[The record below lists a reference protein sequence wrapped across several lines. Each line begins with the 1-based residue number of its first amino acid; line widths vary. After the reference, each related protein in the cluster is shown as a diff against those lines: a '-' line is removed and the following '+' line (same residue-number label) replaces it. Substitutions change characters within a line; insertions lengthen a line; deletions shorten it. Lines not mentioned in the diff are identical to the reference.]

1 MSEDDERAAEA
12 PTRSRVL
19 RLAWPIVLAN
29 AAVPMLGLVD
39 TAVIGNTGTV
49 VGLGAIAL
57 GALVFSFVYWSF
69 GFLRMGTTGFTAQA
83 SGAGDEPEVRATLA
97 RALLLGGGIGVLLV
111 ALQQPILWISLRLLG
126 ASAEVETMTRAYFNL
141 RIWGA
146 PASLATFA
154 VLGCFVGLGRTRQV
168 LALQLVLN
176 GLNATLDVLFAG
188 GLGWGVRGI
197 ALGTAIAEW
206 STLFVAL
213 ALARAIL
220 RRGHHDAEAFWPWER
235 ILDPAK
241 AARTLRANADI
252 LVRTLFLLLGFAWF
266 TNKGAQFGN
275 TTLAANHVL
284 LQLLAMSAYLL
295 DGYAHATEILVGRA
309 IGRGQGRLFDA
320 AVRAATELAGL
331 SALVLAALVFA
342 GGDAAIRLL
351 TDLEGVRATA
361 GAFLPYAA
369 VYVLVSFAAFQLDGI
384 FIGATRTRDM
394 RNASLLSFATFL
406 LASLALVP
414 RAGNRGLWTAFILY
428 VVVRALTLAAGYPA
442 LRRSLGDDEGRG
454 RTKDATRFR

>member
-1 MSEDDERAAEA
+1 VGETLEP
-12 PTRSRVL
+12 PTRLQVL

-39 TAVIGNTGTV
+39 TAVIGNTGSV
-49 VGLGAIAL
+49 VDLGAIAL
-57 GALVFSFVYWSF
+57 GALLFSFVYWSF

-97 RALLLGGGIGVLLV
+97 RALLLGGGIGLLLV
-111 ALQQPILWISLRLLG
+111 ALQRPILWISLRLLG
-126 ASAEVETMTRAYFNL
+126 ASAEVEGLTRAYFDL

-168 LALQLVLN
+168 LIVQLVLN
-176 GLNATLDVLFAG
+176 GLNAALDVYFAG

-213 ALARAIL
+213 ALARTML
-220 RRGHHDAEAFWPWER
+220 RRSHQDAEAFWPWAR

-266 TNKGAQFGN
+266 TNEGARFGD
-275 TTLAANHVL
+275 TILAANHVL
-284 LQLLAMSAYLL
+284 LQLITMSAYLL
-295 DGYAHATEILVGRA
+295 DGYAHASEILVGRA
-309 IGRGQGRLFDA
+309 IGRRQGRLFDA
-320 AVRAATELAGL
+320 AVRSATELAGL
-331 SALVLAALVFA
+331 SALVLAALLFL
-342 GGDAAIRLL
+342 GGGPAIRLL
-351 TDLEGVRATA
+351 TDLGSVRDTAAT
-361 GAFLPYAA
+361 FLPYAG
-369 VYVLVSFAAFQLDGI
+369 VYVLVSFAAFQLDGV

-394 RNASLLSFATFL
+394 RNASVLSFATFL
-406 LASLALVP
+406 LVSLLLIA
-414 RAGNRGLWTAFILY
+414 RAGNRGLWIAFILY
-428 VVVRALTLAAGYPA
+428 VVVRALTLATRYPA
-442 LRRSLGDDEGRG
+442 LRRSLPDRP
-454 RTKDATRFR
+454 APASNLSA